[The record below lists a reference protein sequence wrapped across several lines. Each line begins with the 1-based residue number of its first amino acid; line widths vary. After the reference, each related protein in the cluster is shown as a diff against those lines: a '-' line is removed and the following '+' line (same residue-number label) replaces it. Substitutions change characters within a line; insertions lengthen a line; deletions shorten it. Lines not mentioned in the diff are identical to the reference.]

1 MAEGTP
7 ANPSGASLSG
17 AGPKDGARCEHKGD
31 GQDGA
36 RASPALAAGGQ
47 GGRLTEAGW
56 EGVPGSQGGTGA
68 PGQGGG
74 GGAGGPSIGIA
85 YADAEQFTLDRVTF
99 EIGPGGRGGI
109 ADVLDETRDK
119 ANRGSDGFAAETMR
133 FSP

>member
-1 MAEGTP
+1 MRALPPQASGRRCAGRPRSASTAEGTP
-7 ANPSGASLSG
+7 ANPSDASLSG
-17 AGPKDGARCEHKGD
+17 ANPKDGARCEHGRD

-36 RASPALAAGGQ
+36 RASPTLAAGGQ
-47 GGRLTEAGW
+47 
-56 EGVPGSQGGTGA
+56 
-68 PGQGGG
+68 

-85 YADAEQFTLDRVTF
+85 YADAEQLTLDRVTF

-109 ADVLDETRDK
+109 AEVLDETRDK